1 MSKLLS
7 VFFVSLVVFLSGC
20 SKPGLELT
28 EEQYGDKW
36 PLTVPSGHVECKNDS
51 VIFHTNGKTYG
62 VNGLAKSRGYPSID
76 EIWKV
81 DPAFFEMVEEVAKIE
96 KISVDEALKSMG
108 SPSKISI
115 GPILDSGLKLC
126 K

>member
-1 MSKLLS
+1 MIKLLS
-7 VFFVSLVVFLSGC
+7 VCSISLALFLSGC

-28 EEQYGDKW
+28 EAQYGEKW
-36 PLTVPSGHVECKNDS
+36 PLTVSSGYVECKNNA
-51 VIFHTNGKTYG
+51 VIFHSNGNTYA
-62 VNGLAKSRGYPSID
+62 VNGVAKSQGYSEINA
-76 EIWKV
+76 IWKD
-81 DPAFFEMVEEVAKIE
+81 DPEFFEMAAEIAKAE
-96 KISVDEALKSMG
+96 NTAVDEVIKAMG